1 MKNAEGAERLRQE
14 ANELKKILASIL
26 TKSK

>member
-1 MKNAEGAERLRQE
+1 MKNAEEAERLRQE

>member
-1 MKNAEGAERLRQE
+1 MKNAEEAECLRQE